1 MVGADDQQGRV
12 AGERILGNHA
22 GARLNISLVEVADG
36 RAHGSRVGG
45 VEAIDR
51 IRNIEGD
58 GTVGGDEFEGFLCVF
73 FVYLRFIGQA
83 YRHELSLV
91 SFGVE
96 FFAGELAEPACQCGI
111 DAAANAEHESVG
123 AGCFRVVAEELY
135 APLYF
140 LTRLLFGHIGTN
152 THLCHDFFLKFTH
165 ISSVRG
171 RRLAEGTKDNADT
184 LKISSNLLL

>member
-12 AGERILGNHA
+12 ASERILGDHA
-22 GARLNISLVEVADG
+22 GTRLNISLVKVADG

-45 VEAIDR
+45 VEAINR

-58 GTVGGDEFEGFLCVF
+58 GAVGGDEFEGFLCVF

-83 YRHELSLV
+83 YRHELRLV

-111 DAAANAEHESVG
+111 DAAANAEHESAG
-123 AGCFRVVAEELY
+123 ASSFRVVAEELY
-135 APLYF
+135 APGYLIAG
-140 LTRLLFGHIGTN
+140 LRLGHVGAY
-152 THLCHDFFLKFTH
+152 THFSHYFFLKFTH
-165 ISSVRG
+165 TSSVRVVKHG
-171 RRLAEGTKDNADT
+171 CAVSKSFIQTFEDV
-184 LKISSNLLL
+184 

>member
-12 AGERILGNHA
+12 ASERILGDHA
-22 GARLNISLVEVADG
+22 GTRLNISLVEVAD
-36 RAHGSRVGG
+36 RRTHGSRVGG

-58 GTVGGDEFEGFLCVF
+58 GAVGGDKFEGFLCVF
-73 FVYLRFIGQA
+73 FVDLGFIGQA
-83 YRHELSLV
+83 YRHELRPV
-91 SFGVE
+91 SFSVE

-123 AGCFRVVAEELY
+123 AGRFRVVAEELY

-171 RRLAEGTKDNADT
+171 RRLAEGTKVNAT
-184 LKISSNLLL
+184 NLRD